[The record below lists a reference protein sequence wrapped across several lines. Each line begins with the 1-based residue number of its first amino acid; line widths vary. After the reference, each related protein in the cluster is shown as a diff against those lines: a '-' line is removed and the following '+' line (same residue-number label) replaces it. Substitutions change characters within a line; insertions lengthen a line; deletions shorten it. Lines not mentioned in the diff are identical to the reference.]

1 MKISLNAFLGGLSFV
16 FLLFACQNNTP
27 ATKQASQ
34 TESAAAPAAKP
45 EVIYYLVVVDRLNLR
60 EQPSKEG
67 KVILQCS
74 EGTRLEGTGQ
84 ISANKEEAVLRDM
97 TYIEPYVEAT
107 ITTDKMYKGW
117 AYRGGLAMFYA
128 GSKADAPDG
137 ARVQQL
143 ARYLN
148 GLNTKDINSGKKA
161 LDYVK
166 SNYADAKGSLADV
179 VYLLTER
186 FLSRMER
193 EGEYYKI
200 TEAVKWADQDYED
213 VANHKFDGNKYPQTR
228 VFAPNGFRLETGEG
242 MIFPVV
248 DPVPL
253 NDFFVPR
260 VTPAMQAFLKQRL
273 LEQNDYATDDGGLMI
288 GIEQVADRAVFWEDF
303 NRNNPYFILS
313 DQTKESE
320 TWMRAVLVSGTNN
333 TPTFDYE
340 TGAPDPNFQKGWA
353 YLQQRYPNSKAAKTV
368 KALTDLL
375 ASEGGKRTAKVDTFV
390 QRVIEE

>member
-1 MKISLNAFLGGLSFV
+1 MVLALSS
-16 FLLFACQNNTP
+16 CQNNTP
-27 ATKQASQ
+27 TAKSDNQ
-34 TESAAAPAAKP
+34 TESAAAPLAKP
-45 EVIYYLVVVDRLNLR
+45 EVVYYLVVVDRLNLR

-67 KVILQCS
+67 KVIFQCAES
-74 EGTRLEGTGQ
+74 TRLEGTGQ

-97 TYIEPYVEAT
+97 TYIEPYVEVT
-107 ITTDKMYKGW
+107 VTTDKTYRGW
-117 AYRGGLAMFYA
+117 AYRGGLVMLYA
-128 GSKADAPDG
+128 GSKTDAPDE

-143 ARYLN
+143 AKYLN
-148 GLNTKDINSGKKA
+148 GLNPKDINSGKKA
-161 LDYVK
+161 WDYVK
-166 SNYADAKGSLADV
+166 SNYADAKGSLADA

-200 TEAVKWADQDYED
+200 TEAVQWADQDYED
-213 VANHKFDGNKYPQTR
+213 VANHKFDGNKYPQTK

-253 NDFFVPR
+253 NDFFNSR
-260 VTPAMQAFLKQRL
+260 ATPAMQAFLKQRL
-273 LEQNDYATDDGGLMI
+273 LEENDYATDDGGLMI

-303 NRNNPYFILS
+303 NRANPYFILA

-320 TWMRAVLVSGTNN
+320 IWMRSVLVSGTNN
-333 TPTFDYE
+333 TPTFGYE
-340 TGAPDPNFQKGWA
+340 TGLPEANFQKGWA

-375 ASEGGKRTAKVDTFV
+375 ALEGGKRTAKVDTFL
-390 QRVIEE
+390 QRLVEE

>member
-1 MKISLNAFLGGLSFV
+1 MKIFLRALSMV
-16 FLLFACQNNTP
+16 LALSSCQNNTP
-27 ATKQASQ
+27 TAKSDSQ
-34 TESAAAPAAKP
+34 TESAAAPLAKP
-45 EVIYYLVVVDRLNLR
+45 EVVYYLVVVDRLNLR

-67 KVILQCS
+67 KVIFQCA
-74 EGTRLEGTGQ
+74 ETTRLEGTGQ
-84 ISANKEEAVLRDM
+84 ISAKKEEAVLRDM
-97 TYIEPYVEAT
+97 TYIEPYVEVT
-107 ITTDKMYKGW
+107 VTTDKTYQGW
-117 AYRGGLAMFYA
+117 AYRGGLVMLYA
-128 GSKADAPDG
+128 GPKSDAPDE

-143 ARYLN
+143 AKYLN
-148 GLNTKDINSGKKA
+148 GLNTRDINSGKKA
-161 LDYVK
+161 WDYVK
-166 SNYADAKGSLADV
+166 SNYADAKGSLADA

-200 TEAVKWADQDYED
+200 TEAVQWANQDYED
-213 VANHKFDGNKYPQTR
+213 VANHKFDGNKYPQTK
-228 VFAPNGFRLETGEG
+228 VFVPNGFRLETGEG

-253 NDFFVPR
+253 NDFFIPR
-260 VTPAMQAFLKQRL
+260 ATPAMQAFLKQRL
-273 LEQNDYATDDGGLMI
+273 LEQNDYADDDGGLRI
-288 GIEQVADRAVFWEDF
+288 GIEEVADRAVFWEDF

-320 TWMRAVLVSGTNN
+320 TWMRSVLVSGTNN

-340 TGAPDPNFQKGWA
+340 TGAPDANFQKGWA

-368 KALTDLL
+368 KSLTDLL